1 MDPKHREFLEQV
13 QHKLSESVTDVD
25 RVLELLVRSGSLSPA
40 ERVELDQNCS
50 SSAEKIRLL
59 VRMLME
65 KKDRDHFQE
74 FCWALEKTQPLLLN
88 SVLPVDH
95 EHNTGSTYSVL
106 SAMPSDS
113 ESSSSLSSV
122 ASSPPPAHLDKHV
135 MSEKL
140 ETVMFQLR
148 QVTRE
153 RDDLRKRL
161 ALSSPGTT
169 FDDCR
174 PSVKPA
180 HDYERLKLQ
189 CMKAMSDLQSLQ
201 NQHTKTLQRC
211 EEAVRDA
218 DYYHT
223 LHGRAAVEQTRLQ
236 EDLESVKLDYSQL
249 MQQHSQLQQTCDEL
263 RRIHDDDQREVTDM
277 RVQQQQVMRENG
289 SSDLLNKL
297 YDGALNKLEVMKQ
310 ESDAL
315 RKRYNEKTANHSAD
329 LSRLEQM
336 DEENRRLQKQ
346 LDVLLKQR
354 DSALHFQQQYS
365 SSGRR
370 FESLQQELNNV
381 SAQNDE
387 LQREMERL
395 QMENTRYKTLQ
406 LKAMK
411 DTEKLKDER
420 DSVLNEYRMIMSE
433 RDQVIKEVD
442 KLQSG
447 LEAAEAKLKNTSSER
462 RVASEE
468 MEALRQELNS
478 ALLDRDRAIREKTE
492 LLEKYCHEVQDKA
505 ETQKEL
511 SQACKDIETV
521 REERDVARK
530 ERTEAII
537 QRDQLLREYYQARQ
551 KQDSATVDMER
562 VSKELEVLRKQCEA
576 VSEELQEAV
585 QEAEVAKCRRDWAF
599 QERDKIVAERESIR
613 TLCDKLR
620 RERDRAVSDL
630 ADALRNLD
638 DLRKQ
643 KNDAVRELKE
653 LKECMEEQL
662 EKEARFRQLMAHNS
676 HDSAIDTDSLEW
688 ETETVEFER
697 STDDMDLSA
706 LGFDIAE
713 GVSDPYLP
721 GDYGIFVS
729 KVDKGSIAEGRLR
742 VNDWLLKIN
751 DVDLANKD
759 RKQVI
764 KAVFSRG
771 GVINMV
777 VRRRRSLGGRM
788 VASVHLSLA
797 GHKDCGIGLESAV
810 FVSSV
815 SPGSPAARDGSVCP
829 GDRLLNINGISL
841 DNKSVSEC
849 ENLLHSCRDSVS
861 LTILKVFPQSLSG
874 LSISDRDCERNAN
887 EKAADHLRPCRKQP
901 ISSHSTH
908 KDMYSPTRDVE
919 SDRNQHGPPYRSD
932 PYHEICCP
940 HPNPKR
946 PLTLHPIS
954 PGDCINIE
962 MGQDR
967 KKQSGGTWPKMMAVA
982 MTTAD
987 PPLSIFRT
995 QKRKSIFDTD
1005 VFKRPETPS
1014 KLDYLSVS
1022 QMPKHS
1028 PQSSWSEGPAQVPP
1042 DPPKRSDSFKFKH
1055 KPQGSS
1061 ASDSTITTGSPP
1073 ATPIQATPSLG
1084 DKAGPDVEGRD
1095 RNGNVLPG
1103 SGTGGSFT
1111 EEVSELEVRR
1121 VRPNSAPAQR
1131 RTLTPLKMPFP
1142 QSFSNDD
1149 HSPEPVDLVRFSPF
1163 RSNRHSTG
1171 FSPVQP
1177 HSAPR
1182 TLSPYPAVTAVMR
1195 NPVYTAWSH
1204 CVKTTNAPSVPAHA
1218 HTQVSPQHQGCWS
1231 VDLNHK
1237 RSAELF
1243 DSPHG
1248 AIKHNTN
1255 SLPSSA
1261 RQGLSHVQRIKI
1273 PSTPRYTRSQGS
1285 DRGSLSHSDCSSPG
1299 LVTPP
1304 LSPVDAT
1311 SFSSG
1316 QSQGSISNQSKPLL
1330 YSPVQ
1335 TGDRRRDRGVLRN
1348 RCYLK
1353 LSRAQRLRFASLRT
1367 LRPYT
1372 EEPRCVTIPKGA
1384 EPLGI
1389 SIVGGENGGIFVS
1402 KVTGGSIAQQYNL
1415 EFGDQLLEFNGINLR
1430 NATEQQARLIIGQ
1443 QCDTIT
1449 ILAQY
1454 NPHMYQLGNHSRSG
1468 SRMESSISS
1477 HSTPGTPDTHSN
1489 KESFSEHDEET
1500 MTPPSKQTTPLSSPR
1515 RVIRDRSEGRKQAE
1529 LRKVAVRKTR
1539 VDLGLKICGGNLS
1552 GVFVES
1558 LEEDSPARG
1567 ANGLQPGDLLLECNS
1582 VSLKN
1587 KTAEEVYLEIVKP
1600 AESVTLTVQSRP
1612 EQFRKIKDTPGDGFY
1627 IRALFDHVGGSDQ
1640 ELSFKKDD
1648 ILYVDDTLPR
1658 GNFGYWLA
1666 WQLDE
1671 NAQKL
1676 VHGHVPSKC
1685 MIDQDC
1691 QRRFSDSKD
1700 ESSSGKTLSAAA
1712 RRSFF
1717 RRKLK
1722 HKRSGSKDGRDAPAA
1737 DAISTDSVSCMEDCV
1752 SLAYQRVQ
1760 KVESTNRRPVLILG
1774 PLVEPIKEM
1783 LLRDA
1788 PGKYCR
1794 CLSEVMKAT
1803 QQAIE
1808 RGVKDCLFIDY
1819 KRRSG
1824 HFDVTTVASIKEITE
1839 KDCHCLLDI
1848 GPHAIERLHIVNI
1861 YPIVIFIR
1869 YKNAKQIKEQKDPV
1883 YLKEKVSQKHSRE
1896 QFESAQRIEQDYSK
1910 YFTGVVQ
1917 AGSLSSV
1924 CAHIRTVVDQE
1935 QNKVLWVPDGST

>member
-1 MDPKHREFLEQV
+1 MDPKHKELLEQC
-13 QHKLSESVTDVD
+13 QQKLSESVTDVD
-25 RVLELLVRSGSLSPA
+25 VVVELLAQSGSLSPA
-40 ERVELDQNCS
+40 ERAELDADCS
-50 SSAEKIRLL
+50 GGAAKLRLL
-59 VRMLME
+59 LRTLLE

-74 FCWALEKTQPLLLN
+74 FCWALEKTQPLLLGAL
-88 SVLPVDH
+88 LPVENH
-95 EHNTGSTYSVL
+95 HNT
-106 SAMPSDS
+106 
-113 ESSSSLSSV
+113 

-140 ETVMFQLR
+140 ETVNLQLR

-174 PSVKPA
+174 PSVKPG

-201 NQHTKTLQRC
+201 NQHTKTLKRC

-223 LHGRAAVEQTRLQ
+223 LHGRAVGEQTQLRDEIEAMKQ
-236 EDLESVKLDYSQL
+236 NYSQL
-249 MQQHSQLQQTCDEL
+249 LQQHSQLQQTCDEL
-263 RRIHDDDQREVTDM
+263 RRVHDNDLREVADM
-277 RVQQQQVMRENG
+277 RLQQQQVMRENG
-289 SSDLLNKL
+289 SSELLNKL
-297 YDGALNKLEVMKQ
+297 YDTALNKLEGMKK
-310 ESDAL
+310 EYDAL
-315 RKRYNEKTANHSAD
+315 RKRYNEKTASHNAD

-336 DEENRRLQKQ
+336 EEENRRLQKQ
-346 LDVLLKQR
+346 QDVLLKQR

-365 SSGRR
+365 GSVRR
-370 FESLQQELNNV
+370 FESLQQELNKA
-381 SAQNDE
+381 SAQNEE
-387 LQREMERL
+387 LQRETDRL

-411 DTEKLKDER
+411 DAEKLKEER
-420 DSVLNEYRMIMSE
+420 DSVFNEYRLIMSE

-442 KLQSG
+442 KLQTG
-447 LEAAEAKLKNTSSER
+447 LDAAEARLKNTSSER
-462 RVASEE
+462 RVAGEE
-468 MEALRQELNS
+468 IEALRQELNS

-511 SQACKDIETV
+511 SQACKDIEMV

-551 KQDSATVDMER
+551 KQDSATLDMER

-613 TLCDKLR
+613 TLCDNLR

-630 ADALRNLD
+630 ADALRNMD

-729 KVDKGSIAEGRLR
+729 KVDKGSVAEGRLR

-759 RKQVI
+759 RMQVI
-764 KAVFSRG
+764 KAVFSGG

-777 VRRRRSLGGRM
+777 VRRRKSLGGRM
-788 VASVHLSLA
+788 VTSVHLTLT
-797 GHKDCGIGLESAV
+797 GHKDCGVGLESGV

-849 ENLLHSCRDSVS
+849 ENLLRSCRDSVS
-861 LTILKVFPQSLSG
+861 LSLLKFFPQSLSG
-874 LSISDRDCERNAN
+874 QSIAESQRDCERSSNG
-887 EKAADHLRPCRKQP
+887 KSADQLRPCRKQP
-901 ISSHSTH
+901 TH

-919 SDRNQHGPPYRSD
+919 SERGQRGTLYRSE

-940 HPNPKR
+940 HPTSKR
-946 PLTLHPIS
+946 PLTFHPVS
-954 PGDCINIE
+954 PGDCITVE
-962 MGQDR
+962 MSQER
-967 KKQSGGTWPKMMAVA
+967 RCVPQKQSGGTWPKMVAVA
-982 MTTAD
+982 MTPAD
-987 PPLSIFRT
+987 SIPPLSIFKT
-995 QKRKSIFDTD
+995 PKKRKSIFDTD
-1005 VFKRPETPS
+1005 MFKRPETPS
-1014 KLDYLSVS
+1014 KLDYLSLS

-1028 PQSSWSEGPAQVPP
+1028 PQSSWTEAAPQIPP

-1073 ATPIQATPSLG
+1073 ATPIQTTPT
-1084 DKAGPDVEGRD
+1084 DKPSPDFESRD
-1095 RNGNVLPG
+1095 RNGNVLQRQG
-1103 SGTGGSFT
+1103 SGGAGGSFA
-1111 EEVSELEVRR
+1111 EEVPGQGSDELE
-1121 VRPNSAPAQR
+1121 
-1131 RTLTPLKMPFP
+1131 
-1142 QSFSNDD
+1142 SFSHDEQ
-1149 HSPEPVDLVRFSPF
+1149 SPEPVDLVRFSPF
-1163 RSNRHSTG
+1163 RSNRHS
-1171 FSPVQP
+1171 FSPVQA
-1177 HSAPR
+1177 HTTPR
-1182 TLSPYPAVTAVMR
+1182 TLSPYSAVTAVMR

-1204 CVKTTNAPSVPAHA
+1204 CVKTTNSASVPAHTY
-1218 HTQVSPQHQGCWS
+1218 TQVSPQHQGRWS

-1237 RSAELF
+1237 RSGELF
-1243 DSPHG
+1243 DGSRG
-1248 AIKHNTN
+1248 SVQHNTN

-1261 RQGLSHVQRIKI
+1261 RQGLSQYREQRIKI
-1273 PSTPRYTRSQGS
+1273 PATPRYARSAHGS
-1285 DRGSLSHSDCSSPG
+1285 DRGSLSHSDCSNPS

-1304 LSPVDAT
+1304 LSPLDAA
-1311 SFSSG
+1311 SFSSS
-1316 QSQGSISNQSKPLL
+1316 QSQGSVSAQTRLSV
-1330 YSPVQ
+1330 SPVPI
-1335 TGDRRRDRGVLRN
+1335 DRRRDR
-1348 RCYLK
+1348 
-1353 LSRAQRLRFASLRT
+1353 
-1367 LRPYT
+1367 PYI

-1402 KVTGGSIAQQYNL
+1402 KVTGGSIAQKHHL

-1454 NPHMYQLGNHSRSG
+1454 NPHMQQLGNHSRSS

-1477 HSTPGTPDTHSN
+1477 HSTADTHSN
-1489 KESFSEHDEET
+1489 IDTLSEQDEGT
-1500 MTPPSKQTTPLSSPR
+1500 MTPPSKQATPTASPL
-1515 RVIRDRSEGRKQAE
+1515 RDRSKGRKQAE
-1529 LRKVAVRKTR
+1529 LRLVVLRKTQ
-1539 VDLGLKICGGNLS
+1539 VDLGLKISGGNLT
-1552 GVFVES
+1552 GVFVEA

-1567 ANGLQPGDLLLECNS
+1567 ADGLQPGDLILECNS

-1587 KTAEEVYLEIVKP
+1587 KTAEEVYLEMLKP
-1600 AESVTLTVQSRP
+1600 VENVTLRVQHRP
-1612 EQFRKIKDTPGDGFY
+1612 EHFRRLKDALGDGFY
-1627 IRALFDHVGGSDQ
+1627 IRALFDHVGDLEQ

-1648 ILYVDDTLPR
+1648 ILYVDDTLPG
-1658 GNFGYWLA
+1658 GNLGYWLA

-1676 VHGHVPSKC
+1676 VRGHVPSKC
-1685 MIDQDC
+1685 MMDQDS
-1691 QRRFSDSKD
+1691 QRRNSVTDGKDDSG
-1700 ESSSGKTLSAAA
+1700 SGKTLSAAA

-1722 HKRSGSKDGRDAPAA
+1722 HKRSSSKDGRDAQAA
-1737 DAISTDSVSCMEDCV
+1737 DAVSTDSVPYMDDCL
-1752 SLAYQRVQ
+1752 SPAYQRVL

-1774 PLVEPIKEM
+1774 PLIEPIKDM
-1783 LLRDA
+1783 LLREA

-1794 CLSEVMKAT
+1794 CLPEGMKAT

-1848 GPHAIERLHIVNI
+1848 APYAIERLHVVNI

-1869 YKNAKQIKEQKDPV
+1869 YRNAKQIKEQKDPV
-1883 YLKEKVSQKHSRE
+1883 YLRDKVSQKHSKE

-1917 AGSLSSV
+1917 AGSLSNICTQIMS
-1924 CAHIRTVVDQE
+1924 IVDQE
-1935 QNKVLWVPDGST
+1935 QNKVLWIPDGSM

>member
-1 MDPKHREFLEQV
+1 MDPKHKELLEQC
-13 QHKLSESVTDVD
+13 QQKLSESVTDVD
-25 RVLELLVRSGSLSPA
+25 VVVELLAQSGSLSPA
-40 ERVELDQNCS
+40 ERAELDADCS
-50 SSAEKIRLL
+50 GGAAKLRLL
-59 VRMLME
+59 LRTLLE

-74 FCWALEKTQPLLLN
+74 FCWALEKTQPLLLGAL
-88 SVLPVDH
+88 LP
-95 EHNTGSTYSVL
+95 TSLY
-106 SAMPSDS
+106 S
-113 ESSSSLSSV
+113 ESSSSLGSV

-140 ETVMFQLR
+140 ETVNLQLR

-174 PSVKPA
+174 PSVKPG

-201 NQHTKTLQRC
+201 NQHTKTLKRC

-223 LHGRAAVEQTRLQ
+223 LHGRAVGEQTQLRDEIEAMKQ
-236 EDLESVKLDYSQL
+236 NYSQL
-249 MQQHSQLQQTCDEL
+249 LQQHSQLQQTCDEL
-263 RRIHDDDQREVTDM
+263 RRVHDNDLREVADM
-277 RVQQQQVMRENG
+277 RLQQQQVMRENG
-289 SSDLLNKL
+289 SSELLNKL
-297 YDGALNKLEVMKQ
+297 YDTALNKLEGMKK
-310 ESDAL
+310 EYDAL
-315 RKRYNEKTANHSAD
+315 RKRYNEKTASHNAD

-336 DEENRRLQKQ
+336 EEENRRLQKQ
-346 LDVLLKQR
+346 QDVLLKQR

-365 SSGRR
+365 GSVRR
-370 FESLQQELNNV
+370 FESLQQELNKA
-381 SAQNDE
+381 SAQNEE
-387 LQREMERL
+387 LQRETDRL

-411 DTEKLKDER
+411 DAEKLKEER
-420 DSVLNEYRMIMSE
+420 DSVFNEYRLIMSE

-442 KLQSG
+442 KLQTG
-447 LEAAEAKLKNTSSER
+447 LDAAEARLKNTSSER
-462 RVASEE
+462 RVAGEE
-468 MEALRQELNS
+468 IEALRQELNS

-511 SQACKDIETV
+511 SQACKDIEMV

-551 KQDSATVDMER
+551 KQDSATLDMER

-613 TLCDKLR
+613 TLCDNLR

-630 ADALRNLD
+630 ADALRNMD

-729 KVDKGSIAEGRLR
+729 KVDKGSVAEGRLR

-759 RKQVI
+759 RMQVI
-764 KAVFSRG
+764 KAVFSGG

-777 VRRRRSLGGRM
+777 VRRRKSLGGRM
-788 VASVHLSLA
+788 VTSVHLTLT
-797 GHKDCGIGLESAV
+797 GHKDCGVGLESGV

-849 ENLLHSCRDSVS
+849 ENLLRSCRDSVS
-861 LTILKVFPQSLSG
+861 LSLLKFFPQSLSG
-874 LSISDRDCERNAN
+874 QSIAESQRDCERSSNG
-887 EKAADHLRPCRKQP
+887 KSADQLRPCRKQP
-901 ISSHSTH
+901 TH

-919 SDRNQHGPPYRSD
+919 SERGQRGTLYRSE

-940 HPNPKR
+940 HPTSKR
-946 PLTLHPIS
+946 PLTFHPVS
-954 PGDCINIE
+954 PGDCITVE
-962 MGQDR
+962 MSQER
-967 KKQSGGTWPKMMAVA
+967 RCVPQKQSGGTWPKMVAVA
-982 MTTAD
+982 MTPAD
-987 PPLSIFRT
+987 SIPPLSIFKT
-995 QKRKSIFDTD
+995 PKKRKSIFDTD
-1005 VFKRPETPS
+1005 MFKRPETPS
-1014 KLDYLSVS
+1014 KLDYLSLS

-1028 PQSSWSEGPAQVPP
+1028 PQSSWTEAAPQIPP

-1061 ASDSTITTGSPP
+1061 ASDSTITTGS
-1073 ATPIQATPSLG
+1073 Q
-1084 DKAGPDVEGRD
+1084 
-1095 RNGNVLPG
+1095 G
-1103 SGTGGSFT
+1103 SGGAGGSFA
-1111 EEVSELEVRR
+1111 EEVPGQGSDELEVRR
-1121 VRPNSAPAQR
+1121 GRPNSAPAQR
-1131 RTLTPLKMPFP
+1131 RNLTPLKMPFP
-1142 QSFSNDD
+1142 QSFSHDEQ
-1149 HSPEPVDLVRFSPF
+1149 SPEPVDLVRFSPF
-1163 RSNRHSTG
+1163 RSNRHS
-1171 FSPVQP
+1171 FSPVQA
-1177 HSAPR
+1177 HTTPR
-1182 TLSPYPAVTAVMR
+1182 TLSPYSAVTAVMR

-1204 CVKTTNAPSVPAHA
+1204 CVKTTNSASVPAHTY
-1218 HTQVSPQHQGCWS
+1218 TQVSPQHQGRWS

-1237 RSAELF
+1237 RSGELF
-1243 DSPHG
+1243 DGSRG
-1248 AIKHNTN
+1248 SVQHNTN

-1261 RQGLSHVQRIKI
+1261 RQGLSQYREQRIKI
-1273 PSTPRYTRSQGS
+1273 PATPRYARSAHGS
-1285 DRGSLSHSDCSSPG
+1285 DRGSLSHSDCSNPS

-1304 LSPVDAT
+1304 LSPLDAA
-1311 SFSSG
+1311 SFSSS
-1316 QSQGSISNQSKPLL
+1316 QSQGSVSAQTRLSV
-1330 YSPVQ
+1330 SPVPI
-1335 TGDRRRDRGVLRN
+1335 DRRRDR
-1348 RCYLK
+1348 
-1353 LSRAQRLRFASLRT
+1353 
-1367 LRPYT
+1367 PYI

-1402 KVTGGSIAQQYNL
+1402 KVTGGSIAQKHHL

-1454 NPHMYQLGNHSRSG
+1454 NPHMQQLGNHSRSRY
-1468 SRMESSISS
+1468 SAQYTS
-1477 HSTPGTPDTHSN
+1477 HSTADTHSN
-1489 KESFSEHDEET
+1489 IDTLSEQDEGT
-1500 MTPPSKQTTPLSSPR
+1500 MTPPSKQATPTASPL
-1515 RVIRDRSEGRKQAE
+1515 RDRSKGRKQAE
-1529 LRKVAVRKTR
+1529 LRLVVLRKTQ
-1539 VDLGLKICGGNLS
+1539 VDLGLKISGGNLT
-1552 GVFVES
+1552 GVFVEA

-1567 ANGLQPGDLLLECNS
+1567 ADGLQPGDLILECNS

-1587 KTAEEVYLEIVKP
+1587 KTAEEVYLEMLKP
-1600 AESVTLTVQSRP
+1600 VENVTLRVQHRP
-1612 EQFRKIKDTPGDGFY
+1612 EHFRRLKDALGDGFY
-1627 IRALFDHVGGSDQ
+1627 IRALFDHVGDLEQ

-1648 ILYVDDTLPR
+1648 ILYVDDTLPG
-1658 GNFGYWLA
+1658 GNLGYWLA

-1676 VHGHVPSKC
+1676 VRGHVPSKC
-1685 MIDQDC
+1685 MMDQDS
-1691 QRRFSDSKD
+1691 QRRNSVTDGKDDSG
-1700 ESSSGKTLSAAA
+1700 SGKTLSAAA

-1722 HKRSGSKDGRDAPAA
+1722 HKRSSSKDGRDAQAA
-1737 DAISTDSVSCMEDCV
+1737 DAVSTDSVPYMDDCL
-1752 SLAYQRVQ
+1752 SPAYQRVL

-1774 PLVEPIKEM
+1774 PLIEPIKDM
-1783 LLRDA
+1783 LLREA

-1794 CLSEVMKAT
+1794 CLPEGMKAT

-1848 GPHAIERLHIVNI
+1848 APYAIERLHVVNI

-1869 YKNAKQIKEQKDPV
+1869 YRNAKQIKEQKDPV
-1883 YLKEKVSQKHSRE
+1883 YLRDKVSQKHSKE

-1917 AGSLSSV
+1917 AGSLSNICTQIMS
-1924 CAHIRTVVDQE
+1924 IVDQE
-1935 QNKVLWVPDGST
+1935 QNKVLWIPDGSM

>member
-1 MDPKHREFLEQV
+1 MDPKHKELLEQC
-13 QHKLSESVTDVD
+13 QQKLSESVTDVD
-25 RVLELLVRSGSLSPA
+25 RVLELLAQSGSLSPA
-40 ERVELDQNCS
+40 ERAELDTSCS
-50 SSAEKIRLL
+50 GSAEKVLL
-59 VRMLME
+59 LLKTLLE

-74 FCWALEKTQPLLLN
+74 FCWALEKTQP
-88 SVLPVDH
+88 VLFHALSEAGGNVDVCLFVS
-95 EHNTGSTYSVL
+95 GSTCSVL

-122 ASSPPPAHLDKHV
+122 ASSPPPAHLDKHL

-140 ETVMFQLR
+140 ETVIFQLR

-174 PSVKPA
+174 PSVKPG

-201 NQHTKTLQRC
+201 NQHTKTLKRC

-223 LHGRAAVEQTRLQ
+223 LHGRAVGEQTQLRDEMEAMTQ
-236 EDLESVKLDYSQL
+236 NYSQL
-249 MQQHSQLQQTCDEL
+249 LQQHSQLQQTCDEL
-263 RRIHDDDQREVTDM
+263 RFVHDSDQREVADM
-277 RVQQQQVMRENG
+277 RLQQQQVMRENG

-297 YDGALNKLEVMKQ
+297 YDTALNKLEGMKK
-310 ESDAL
+310 EYDAL
-315 RKRYNEKTANHSAD
+315 RIRYNEKTASHNAD

-336 DEENRRLQKQ
+336 EEENRRLQKQ

-365 SSGRR
+365 GSVRR
-370 FESLQQELNNV
+370 FEGLQQELNKA
-381 SAQNDE
+381 SARNEE
-387 LQREMERL
+387 LQRETDRL

-406 LKAMK
+406 LKAVK
-411 DTEKLKDER
+411 DGEKLKEER
-420 DSVLNEYRMIMSE
+420 DSVLNEYRLIMSE

-442 KLQSG
+442 KLQTG
-447 LEAAEAKLKNTSSER
+447 LEVAEAKLKNTSSER
-462 RVASEE
+462 RVAGEE

-478 ALLDRDRAIREKTE
+478 ALLDRDRAIREKNE

-511 SQACKDIETV
+511 SQACKDIEMV

-551 KQDSATVDMER
+551 KQDSATLDMER

-576 VSEELQEAV
+576 VSEELQESV

-662 EKEARFRQLMAHNS
+662 EKEARFRHLMAHNS

-697 STDDMDLSA
+697 STDHVDLSA

-729 KVDKGSIAEGRLR
+729 KVDKGSVAEGRLR

-764 KAVFSRG
+764 KAVFSGG

-777 VRRRRSLGGRM
+777 VRRRKSLGGRM
-788 VASVHLSLA
+788 VTSVHLTLA
-797 GHKDCGIGLESAV
+797 GHKDCGVGLESGV

-815 SPGSPAARDGSVCP
+815 SPGCPAARDGSVCP

-849 ENLLHSCRDSVS
+849 ENLLRSCRDSVS
-861 LTILKVFPQSLSG
+861 LSLLKFFPQSLSG
-874 LSISDRDCERNAN
+874 QSIAESQRDCERNSS
-887 EKAADHLRPCRKQP
+887 ADHLRPCRKQP
-901 ISSHSTH
+901 SH
-908 KDMYSPTRDVE
+908 KDMYSPTHDVE
-919 SDRNQHGPPYRSD
+919 SERGQRGTLYRSEN
-932 PYHEICCP
+932 YCP
-940 HPNPKR
+940 HPASKR
-946 PLTLHPIS
+946 ALTFHPVS
-954 PGDCINIE
+954 PGDCMTVE
-962 MGQDR
+962 MSQER
-967 KKQSGGTWPKMMAVA
+967 RCIPQKQSSGTWPKMVAVA
-982 MTTAD
+982 MTTAESI
-987 PPLSIFRT
+987 PPLSIFKT
-995 QKRKSIFDTD
+995 PKKRKSIFDAD

-1014 KLDYLSVS
+1014 KLDYLSLS

-1028 PQSSWSEGPAQVPP
+1028 PQNPP
-1042 DPPKRSDSFKFKH
+1042 EPPKRSDSFKFKH
-1055 KPQGSS
+1055 RAQGSS

-1073 ATPIQATPSLG
+1073 ATQ
-1084 DKAGPDVEGRD
+1084 
-1095 RNGNVLPG
+1095 G
-1103 SGTGGSFT
+1103 SGGGGGGTFA
-1111 EEVSELEVRR
+1111 EEVPGQGADDLEMRR
-1121 VRPNSAPAQR
+1121 GRPKSAPAQR
-1131 RTLTPLKMPFP
+1131 RSLTPLKMPFS
-1142 QSFSNDD
+1142 QSFSHDE

-1163 RSNRHSTG
+1163 RLNRHS
-1171 FSPVQP
+1171 FSPVQA
-1177 HSAPR
+1177 HTAPR
-1182 TLSPYPAVTAVMR
+1182 TLSSYPAVTAVMR

-1204 CVKTTNAPSVPAHA
+1204 CVKTTSSASVPH
-1218 HTQVSPQHQGCWS
+1218 SPQHQGRWS

-1243 DSPHG
+1243 DGSRG
-1248 AIKHNTN
+1248 SVQHNTN

-1261 RQGLSHVQRIKI
+1261 RQGLSQYREQRIKI
-1273 PSTPRYTRSQGS
+1273 PSTPRYARSAHGS
-1285 DRGSLSHSDCSSPG
+1285 DRGSLSHSDCSSPS
-1299 LVTPP
+1299 LITPP
-1304 LSPVDAT
+1304 LSPLDAASFT
-1311 SFSSG
+1311 SS
-1316 QSQGSISNQSKPLL
+1316 QSQGSISAQTRLSV
-1330 YSPVQ
+1330 SPVPI
-1335 TGDRRRDRGVLRN
+1335 DRRRDR
-1348 RCYLK
+1348 
-1353 LSRAQRLRFASLRT
+1353 
-1367 LRPYT
+1367 PYI

-1402 KVTGGSIAQQYNL
+1402 KVTGGSIAQQHHL

-1454 NPHMYQLGNHSRSG
+1454 NPHMHQLGNHSRSS
-1468 SRMESSISS
+1468 SRMESSVSS
-1477 HSTPGTPDTHSN
+1477 HSTPDTHSN
-1489 KESFSEHDEET
+1489 IDTLSEQDEGT
-1500 MTPPSKQTTPLSSPR
+1500 MTPPSKQATPTASPL
-1515 RVIRDRSEGRKQAE
+1515 RDRSEGRKQAE
-1529 LRKVAVRKTR
+1529 PRLVVLRKTP
-1539 VDLGLKICGGNLS
+1539 VDLGLKICGGNLT
-1552 GVFVES
+1552 GVFVEA

-1567 ANGLQPGDLLLECNS
+1567 ADGLQPGDLILECNS
-1582 VSLKN
+1582 VSLKK
-1587 KTAEEVYLEIVKP
+1587 KTAEEVYLEMLKP
-1600 AESVTLTVQSRP
+1600 SENVTLRVQYRP
-1612 EQFRKIKDTPGDGFY
+1612 EHFKRVKDALGDGFY
-1627 IRALFDHVGGSDQ
+1627 IRALFDHVGDLEQ

-1648 ILYVDDTLPR
+1648 ILYVDDTVPGGSL
-1658 GNFGYWLA
+1658 GYWLA

-1676 VHGHVPSKC
+1676 VRGHVPSKC
-1685 MIDQDC
+1685 MMDQDS
-1691 QRRFSDSKD
+1691 QRRYSVTDGKDDSG
-1700 ESSSGKTLSAAA
+1700 SGKTLSAAA

-1722 HKRSGSKDGRDAPAA
+1722 HKRSSSKDGRDAPAA
-1737 DAISTDSVSCMEDCV
+1737 DALSTDSMPFMDDCL
-1752 SLAYQRVQ
+1752 SPAYQRVL

-1774 PLVEPIKEM
+1774 PLVEPIKDM
-1783 LLRDA
+1783 LLREA

-1794 CLSEVMKAT
+1794 CLPEGMKAT

-1824 HFDVTTVASIKEITE
+1824 HFDVMTVASIKEITE
-1839 KDCHCLLDI
+1839 KVR
-1848 GPHAIERLHIVNI
+1848 RLHIVNI

-1869 YKNAKQIKEQKDPV
+1869 YRNAKQIKEQKDPV
-1883 YLKEKVSQKHSRE
+1883 YLRDKVSQKHSKE

-1910 YFTGVVQ
+1910 YFTGVVP
-1917 AGSLSSV
+1917 AGSLSNICSQIM
-1924 CAHIRTVVDQE
+1924 AIVDQE
-1935 QNKVLWVPDGST
+1935 QNKVLWIPDGSM

>member
-1 MDPKHREFLEQV
+1 MDPKHKELLEQC
-13 QHKLSESVTDVD
+13 QQKLSESVTDVD
-25 RVLELLVRSGSLSPA
+25 RVLELLAQSGCLSPA
-40 ERVELDQNCS
+40 ERAELDANCS
-50 SSAEKIRLL
+50 GSAEKVLL
-59 VRMLME
+59 LLKTLLE

-74 FCWALEKTQPLLLN
+74 FCWALEKTQPVLLGAL
-88 SVLPVDH
+88 LPVKNH
-95 EHNTGSTYSVL
+95 HSSGSTCSVL

-140 ETVMFQLR
+140 ETVIFQLR

-174 PSVKPA
+174 PSVKPG

-201 NQHTKTLQRC
+201 NQHTKTLKRC
-211 EEAVRDA
+211 EEAARDA

-223 LHGRAAVEQTRLQ
+223 LHGRVFGEQTQLRDEMEAMKQ
-236 EDLESVKLDYSQL
+236 NYSQL
-249 MQQHSQLQQTCDEL
+249 LQQHSQLQQTCDEL
-263 RRIHDDDQREVTDM
+263 RRIHDSDQREVADM
-277 RVQQQQVMRENG
+277 RLQQQQVMRENG

-297 YDGALNKLEVMKQ
+297 YDMALNKLEGMKK
-310 ESDAL
+310 EYDAL
-315 RKRYNEKTANHSAD
+315 RKRYNEKASSHNAD

-336 DEENRRLQKQ
+336 EEENRRLQKQ
-346 LDVLLKQR
+346 QR
-354 DSALHFQQQYS
+354 DSVMHFQQQYS
-365 SSGRR
+365 GSVRR
-370 FESLQQELNNV
+370 FESLQQELNKA
-381 SAQNDE
+381 SAQNEE
-387 LQREMERL
+387 LQRETDRL

-406 LKAMK
+406 LKAVK
-411 DTEKLKDER
+411 DGEKLKEER
-420 DSVLNEYRMIMSE
+420 DSVLNEYRLIMSE

-442 KLQSG
+442 KLHTG

-462 RVASEE
+462 RVTSEE
-468 MEALRQELNS
+468 IEALRQELNS

-511 SQACKDIETV
+511 SQACKDIEMV

-551 KQDSATVDMER
+551 KQDSATLDMER

-576 VSEELQEAV
+576 VSEELQESV

-613 TLCDKLR
+613 TLCDNLR

-662 EKEARFRQLMAHNS
+662 EKEACFRQLMAHNS

-688 ETETVEFER
+688 ETEMVEFER

-764 KAVFSRG
+764 KAVFSGG

-777 VRRRRSLGGRM
+777 VRRRKSLGGRM
-788 VASVHLSLA
+788 VTSVHLTLA
-797 GHKDCGIGLESAV
+797 GHKDCGVGLESGV

-829 GDRLLNINGISL
+829 GDRVLNINGISL

-849 ENLLHSCRDSVS
+849 ESLLRSCRDSVS
-861 LTILKVFPQSLSG
+861 LSLLKFFPQSLSG
-874 LSISDRDCERNAN
+874 QSIAESQRDCERNSS
-887 EKAADHLRPCRKQP
+887 ADHLRPCRKQP
-901 ISSHSTH
+901 TH

-919 SDRNQHGPPYRSD
+919 SERGQRGTLYRSE

-940 HPNPKR
+940 HPTSKR
-946 PLTLHPIS
+946 ALTFHPVS
-954 PGDCINIE
+954 PGDCITME
-962 MGQDR
+962 MSQER
-967 KKQSGGTWPKMMAVA
+967 RCIPQKQSGGTWPKMVAVA
-982 MTTAD
+982 MTTAESI
-987 PPLSIFRT
+987 PPLSIFKT
-995 QKRKSIFDTD
+995 PKKRKSIFDAD
-1005 VFKRPETPS
+1005 MFKRPETPS
-1014 KLDYLSVS
+1014 KLDYLSLS

-1028 PQSSWSEGPAQVPP
+1028 LQSSWIEAAPQIPP
-1042 DPPKRSDSFKFKH
+1042 DPPKRNK
-1055 KPQGSS
+1055 
-1061 ASDSTITTGSPP
+1061 TSP
-1073 ATPIQATPSLG
+1073 
-1084 DKAGPDVEGRD
+1084 DFENRD
-1095 RNGNVLPG
+1095 RNGNVLQRQG
-1103 SGTGGSFT
+1103 SGGGGGSFE
-1111 EEVSELEVRR
+1111 EEVPGKGGDELEMRR
-1121 VRPNSAPAQR
+1121 GRPNSAPAQR
-1131 RTLTPLKMPFP
+1131 RSLTPLKMPFS
-1142 QSFSNDD
+1142 QLKQYIYKCNDVKNMCLD
-1149 HSPEPVDLVRFSPF
+1149 
-1163 RSNRHSTG
+1163 T
-1171 FSPVQP
+1171 
-1177 HSAPR
+1177 APR

-1204 CVKTTNAPSVPAHA
+1204 CIKTTNSPSVPAHTY
-1218 HTQVSPQHQGCWS
+1218 TQLML
-1231 VDLNHK
+1231 LN
-1237 RSAELF
+1237 
-1243 DSPHG
+1243 
-1248 AIKHNTN
+1248 HNTN

-1261 RQGLSHVQRIKI
+1261 RQGLSQYREQRIKI
-1273 PSTPRYTRSQGS
+1273 PSTPRYARSAHGS
-1285 DRGSLSHSDCSSPG
+1285 DRGSLSHSDCSSPS

-1304 LSPVDAT
+1304 LSPLDSASFT
-1311 SFSSG
+1311 SS
-1316 QSQGSISNQSKPLL
+1316 QSQGSISAQTRLSV
-1330 YSPVQ
+1330 SPVPI
-1335 TGDRRRDRGVLRN
+1335 DRRRDR
-1348 RCYLK
+1348 
-1353 LSRAQRLRFASLRT
+1353 
-1367 LRPYT
+1367 PYI

-1402 KVTGGSIAQQYNL
+1402 KVTGGSIAQQHRL
-1415 EFGDQLLEFNGINLR
+1415 EFGDQLLEVRQKTQR
-1430 NATEQQARLIIGQ
+1430 NTDSVTPSPY
-1443 QCDTIT
+1443 C
-1449 ILAQY
+1449 
-1454 NPHMYQLGNHSRSG
+1454 
-1468 SRMESSISS
+1468 SRMESSLSS
-1477 HSTPGTPDTHSN
+1477 HSTPDTHSN
-1489 KESFSEHDEET
+1489 IDTLSEQDEGT
-1500 MTPPSKQTTPLSSPR
+1500 MTPASKQATPTASPH
-1515 RVIRDRSEGRKQAE
+1515 RDRSEGRKQAE
-1529 LRKVAVRKTR
+1529 PRLVVLRKTQ
-1539 VDLGLKICGGNLS
+1539 VDLGLKICGGNLT
-1552 GVFVES
+1552 GVFVEA

-1567 ANGLQPGDLLLECNS
+1567 AEGLQPGDLILECNS
-1582 VSLKN
+1582 VSLKK
-1587 KTAEEVYLEIVKP
+1587 KTAEEVYLEMLKP
-1600 AESVTLTVQSRP
+1600 SENVTLRVQHRP
-1612 EQFRKIKDTPGDGFY
+1612 EHFRRVKEAPADGFY
-1627 IRALFDHVGGSDQ
+1627 IRALFDHVGDLEQ

-1648 ILYVDDTLPR
+1648 ILYVDDTMPG
-1658 GNFGYWLA
+1658 GNLGYWLA

-1676 VHGHVPSKC
+1676 VRGHVPSKC
-1685 MIDQDC
+1685 MIDQDS
-1691 QRRFSDSKD
+1691 QRQYSVTDGKD
-1700 ESSSGKTLSAAA
+1700 DSSSGKTLSAAA

-1722 HKRSGSKDGRDAPAA
+1722 HKRSSSKEGRDAPAA
-1737 DAISTDSVSCMEDCV
+1737 DAVSTDSMPFMDDCL
-1752 SLAYQRVQ
+1752 SPAYQRVQ

-1774 PLVEPIKEM
+1774 PLVEPIKDM
-1783 LLRDA
+1783 LLREA

-1794 CLSEVMKAT
+1794 CLPEGMKAT

-1848 GPHAIERLHIVNI
+1848 APHAIERLHVINI

-1869 YKNAKQIKEQKDPV
+1869 YRNAKQIKEQKDPV
-1883 YLKEKVSQKHSRE
+1883 YLRDKVSQKHSKE

-1910 YFTGVVQ
+1910 YLTGVVQ
-1917 AGSLSSV
+1917 AGSLSNI
-1924 CAHIRTVVDQE
+1924 CTQIMAIVDQE
-1935 QNKVLWVPDGST
+1935 QNKVLWIPDGSM

>member
-1 MDPKHREFLEQV
+1 MDPKHKELLEQC
-13 QHKLSESVTDVD
+13 QRKLSESVTDVD
-25 RVLELLVRSGSLSPA
+25 RVLELLAQSGCLSPA
-40 ERVELDQNCS
+40 ERAELDANS
-50 SSAEKIRLL
+50 SGGAEKVLL
-59 VRMLME
+59 LLRTLLE

-74 FCWALEKTQPLLLN
+74 FCWALEKTQPLLLGAL
-88 SVLPVDH
+88 LPVENH
-95 EHNTGSTYSVL
+95 H
-106 SAMPSDS
+106 
-113 ESSSSLSSV
+113 SS

-140 ETVMFQLR
+140 ETVIFQLR

-174 PSVKPA
+174 PSVKPG

-201 NQHTKTLQRC
+201 NQHTKTLKRC
-211 EEAVRDA
+211 EEAARDA

-223 LHGRAAVEQTRLQ
+223 LHGRVFGEQTQLRDEMEAMKQ
-236 EDLESVKLDYSQL
+236 NYSQL
-249 MQQHSQLQQTCDEL
+249 LQQHSQLQQTCDEL
-263 RRIHDDDQREVTDM
+263 RRIHDSDQREVADM
-277 RVQQQQVMRENG
+277 RLQQQQKQALAVA
-289 SSDLLNKL
+289 SSEIVNSFIHTWKSVHGAPQKL
-297 YDGALNKLEVMKQ
+297 YSDNGGEFNNQ
-310 ESDAL
+310 EIRDMA
-315 RKRYNEKTANHSAD
+315 
-329 LSRLEQM
+329 
-336 DEENRRLQKQ
+336 ENFNIETRTTKI
-346 LDVLLKQR
+346 
-354 DSALHFQQQYS
+354 SFS
-365 SSGRR
+365 FR
-370 FESLQQELNNV
+370 FESLQQELNKA
-381 SAQNDE
+381 SAQNEE
-387 LQREMERL
+387 LQRETDRL

-406 LKAMK
+406 LKAVK
-411 DTEKLKDER
+411 DGEKLKEER
-420 DSVLNEYRMIMSE
+420 DSVLNEYRLIMSE

-442 KLQSG
+442 KLQTG

-462 RVASEE
+462 RVTSEE
-468 MEALRQELNS
+468 IEAL
-478 ALLDRDRAIREKTE
+478 
-492 LLEKYCHEVQDKA
+492 
-505 ETQKEL
+505 
-511 SQACKDIETV
+511 
-521 REERDVARK
+521 
-530 ERTEAII
+530 
-537 QRDQLLREYYQARQ
+537 RQ
-551 KQDSATVDMER
+551 KQDSATLDIER
-562 VSKELEVLRKQCEA
+562 VSKELEILRKQCEA
-576 VSEELQEAV
+576 VSEELQESV

-613 TLCDKLR
+613 TLCDNLR

-729 KVDKGSIAEGRLR
+729 KVDKGSVAEGRLR

-764 KAVFSRG
+764 KAVFSGG

-777 VRRRRSLGGRM
+777 VRRRKSLGGRM
-788 VASVHLSLA
+788 VTSVHLTLA
-797 GHKDCGIGLESAV
+797 GHKDCGVGLESGV

-829 GDRLLNINGISL
+829 GDRILNINGISL

-849 ENLLHSCRDSVS
+849 ESLLRSCRDSVS
-861 LTILKVFPQSLSG
+861 LSLLK
-874 LSISDRDCERNAN
+874 SIAESQRDCERNSS
-887 EKAADHLRPCRKQP
+887 ADHLRPCRKQP
-901 ISSHSTH
+901 TH

-919 SDRNQHGPPYRSD
+919 SERGQRGTL
-932 PYHEICCP
+932 YHEICCP
-940 HPNPKR
+940 HPTSKR
-946 PLTLHPIS
+946 ALTFHPVS
-954 PGDCINIE
+954 PGDCITVE
-962 MGQDR
+962 MSQER
-967 KKQSGGTWPKMMAVA
+967 RCIPQKQSGGTWPKMVAVA
-982 MTTAD
+982 MTTAESI
-987 PPLSIFRT
+987 PPLSIFKT
-995 QKRKSIFDTD
+995 PKKRKSIFDAD
-1005 VFKRPETPS
+1005 MFKRPETPS
-1014 KLDYLSVS
+1014 KLDYLSLS

-1028 PQSSWSEGPAQVPP
+1028 PQSSWIQAAPQIPP

-1061 ASDSTITTGSPP
+1061 ASDSTVTTGSPP
-1073 ATPIQATPSLG
+1073 ATPIQTTPA
-1084 DKAGPDVEGRD
+1084 DKTSPDFENRD
-1095 RNGNVLPG
+1095 RNGNVLQRQG
-1103 SGTGGSFT
+1103 SGGGGGSFV
-1111 EEVSELEVRR
+1111 EEVPGKGADELEMRR
-1121 VRPNSAPAQR
+1121 GRPNSAPAQR
-1131 RTLTPLKMPFP
+1131 RSLTPLKMPALGANENHDAPTFKKKIR
-1142 QSFSNDD
+1142 SSL
-1149 HSPEPVDLVRFSPF
+1149 HSK
-1163 RSNRHSTG
+1163 
-1171 FSPVQP
+1171 
-1177 HSAPR
+1177 
-1182 TLSPYPAVTAVMR
+1182 
-1195 NPVYTAWSH
+1195 SH
-1204 CVKTTNAPSVPAHA
+1204 CSAHILWYTYTHTHTHTHSLINPLLAPFKITPLCSHTLTLPLSVLEC
-1218 HTQVSPQHQGCWS
+1218 SPQHQGRWS

-1237 RSAELF
+1237 RSTELF
-1243 DSPHG
+1243 DGSRG
-1248 AIKHNTN
+1248 SVQHNTN

-1261 RQGLSHVQRIKI
+1261 RQGLSQYREQRIKI
-1273 PSTPRYTRSQGS
+1273 PSTPRYARSAHGS
-1285 DRGSLSHSDCSSPG
+1285 DRGSLSHSDCSNPS

-1304 LSPVDAT
+1304 LSPLDSASFT
-1311 SFSSG
+1311 SS
-1316 QSQGSISNQSKPLL
+1316 QSQGSISAQTRLSV
-1330 YSPVQ
+1330 SPVPI
-1335 TGDRRRDRGVLRN
+1335 DRRRDR
-1348 RCYLK
+1348 
-1353 LSRAQRLRFASLRT
+1353 
-1367 LRPYT
+1367 PYI

-1402 KVTGGSIAQQYNL
+1402 KVTGGSIAQQHRL

-1454 NPHMYQLGNHSRSG
+1454 NPHMHQLGNHSRSS

-1477 HSTPGTPDTHSN
+1477 HSTPDTYSN
-1489 KESFSEHDEET
+1489 IDTLSEQDEGT
-1500 MTPPSKQTTPLSSPR
+1500 MTPPSKQATPTASPH
-1515 RVIRDRSEGRKQAE
+1515 RDRKQAE
-1529 LRKVAVRKTR
+1529 PRLVVLRKTQ
-1539 VDLGLKICGGNLS
+1539 VDLGLKICGGNLT
-1552 GVFVES
+1552 GVFVEA

-1567 ANGLQPGDLLLECNS
+1567 AEGLQPGDLILECNS
-1582 VSLKN
+1582 VSLKK
-1587 KTAEEVYLEIVKP
+1587 KTAEEVYLEMLKP
-1600 AESVTLTVQSRP
+1600 SENVTLRVQHRP
-1612 EQFRKIKDTPGDGFY
+1612 EHFRRVKEAPADGFY
-1627 IRALFDHVGGSDQ
+1627 IRALFDHVGDLEQ

-1648 ILYVDDTLPR
+1648 ILYVDDTMPG
-1658 GNFGYWLA
+1658 GNLGYWLA

-1671 NAQKL
+1671 NARKL
-1676 VHGHVPSKC
+1676 VRGHVPSKC
-1685 MIDQDC
+1685 MIDQES
-1691 QRRFSDSKD
+1691 QRRYSVMDDSG
-1700 ESSSGKTLSAAA
+1700 SGKTLSAAA

-1722 HKRSGSKDGRDAPAA
+1722 HKRSSSKDGRDAPAA
-1737 DAISTDSVSCMEDCV
+1737 DAVSTDSMPFMDDCL
-1752 SLAYQRVQ
+1752 SPAYQRVQ

-1774 PLVEPIKEM
+1774 PLIEPIKDM
-1783 LLRDA
+1783 LLREA

-1794 CLSEVMKAT
+1794 CLAEGMKAA

-1848 GPHAIERLHIVNI
+1848 APHAIERLHVVNI
-1861 YPIVIFIR
+1861 YPIIIFIR
-1869 YKNAKQIKEQKDPV
+1869 YRNAKQIKEQKDPV
-1883 YLKEKVSQKHSRE
+1883 YLRDKVSQKHSKE

-1917 AGSLSSV
+1917 AGGLSNI
-1924 CAHIRTVVDQE
+1924 CTQIMAIVDQE
-1935 QNKVLWVPDGST
+1935 QNKVLWIPDGSM

>member
-1 MDPKHREFLEQV
+1 MDPKHKELLEQC
-13 QHKLSESVTDVD
+13 QQKLSESVTDVD
-25 RVLELLVRSGSLSPA
+25 RVLELLAQSGSLSPA
-40 ERVELDQNCS
+40 ERAELDATCS
-50 SSAEKIRLL
+50 GSAEKLRLL
-59 VRMLME
+59 LRTLLE

-74 FCWALEKTQPLLLN
+74 FCWALEKTQPVLLVNADVCLCA
-88 SVLPVDH
+88 S
-95 EHNTGSTYSVL
+95 GSTCSVL

-140 ETVMFQLR
+140 ETVNLQLR

-174 PSVKPA
+174 PSVKPG

-201 NQHTKTLQRC
+201 NQHTKTLKRC

-218 DYYHT
+218 EYYHT
-223 LHGRAAVEQTRLQ
+223 LHGRAVGEQTQLRDEMEAMKQ
-236 EDLESVKLDYSQL
+236 NYSQL
-249 MQQHSQLQQTCDEL
+249 LQQHSQLQQTCDEL
-263 RRIHDDDQREVTDM
+263 RFVHDSDQREVADM
-277 RVQQQQVMRENG
+277 RLQQQQVMRENG
-289 SSDLLNKL
+289 SSELLNKL
-297 YDGALNKLEVMKQ
+297 YDTALNKLEGMKK
-310 ESDAL
+310 EYDAL
-315 RKRYNEKTANHSAD
+315 RMRYNEKSASHNTD

-336 DEENRRLQKQ
+336 EEENRRLQKQ

-354 DSALHFQQQYS
+354 DTALHFQQQYS
-365 SSGRR
+365 GSVRR
-370 FESLQQELNNV
+370 WFEGLQQELNKA
-381 SAQNDE
+381 SARNEE
-387 LQREMERL
+387 LQRETDRL

-406 LKAMK
+406 LKAVK
-411 DTEKLKDER
+411 DAEKLKEER
-420 DSVLNEYRMIMSE
+420 DSVLNEYRLIMSE

-442 KLQSG
+442 KLQTG
-447 LEAAEAKLKNTSSER
+447 LEVAEAKLKNTSSER
-462 RVASEE
+462 RVAGEE
-468 MEALRQELNS
+468 MEALRQ
-478 ALLDRDRAIREKTE
+478 
-492 LLEKYCHEVQDKA
+492 
-505 ETQKEL
+505 
-511 SQACKDIETV
+511 
-521 REERDVARK
+521 
-530 ERTEAII
+530 
-537 QRDQLLREYYQARQ
+537 
-551 KQDSATVDMER
+551 KQDSATLDMER

-576 VSEELQEAV
+576 VSEELQESV

-613 TLCDKLR
+613 TLCDNLR

-697 STDDMDLSA
+697 STDHVDLSA

-729 KVDKGSIAEGRLR
+729 KVDKGSVAEGRLR

-764 KAVFSRG
+764 KAVFSGG

-777 VRRRRSLGGRM
+777 VRRRKSLGGRM
-788 VASVHLSLA
+788 VTSVHLTLA
-797 GHKDCGIGLESAV
+797 GHKDCGVGLESGV

-849 ENLLHSCRDSVS
+849 ENLLRSCRDSVS
-861 LTILKVFPQSLSG
+861 LSLLKVNQ
-874 LSISDRDCERNAN
+874 RDCERSSNG
-887 EKAADHLRPCRKQP
+887 KSADQLRSCRKQP
-901 ISSHSTH
+901 TH

-919 SDRNQHGPPYRSD
+919 GERGQRGTLYRLE
-932 PYHEICCP
+932 PYHEICP
-940 HPNPKR
+940 HPTSKR
-946 PLTLHPIS
+946 PLTFHPVS
-954 PGDCINIE
+954 PGDCITVE
-962 MGQDR
+962 MSQER
-967 KKQSGGTWPKMMAVA
+967 RYIPQKQSGGTWPKMVAVA
-982 MTTAD
+982 MTPTD
-987 PPLSIFRT
+987 SIPPLSIFKT
-995 QKRKSIFDTD
+995 PKKRKSIFDAD
-1005 VFKRPETPS
+1005 MFKRPETPS
-1014 KLDYLSVS
+1014 KLDYLSLS

-1028 PQSSWSEGPAQVPP
+1028 PQSSWTETAPQNPP

-1073 ATPIQATPSLG
+1073 ATPIQTTPT
-1084 DKAGPDVEGRD
+1084 DKHSPEFESRD
-1095 RNGNVLPG
+1095 RNGNVLQRPG
-1103 SGTGGSFT
+1103 SGGAGGSFA
-1111 EEVSELEVRR
+1111 EEVSGQGSDELEVR
-1121 VRPNSAPAQR
+1121 RPNSAPAQR
-1131 RTLTPLKMPFP
+1131 RSLTPLKMPFP
-1142 QSFSNDD
+1142 QVLRFKHTCRLYHCALYQSFSSCCHHIETNTPEAN
-1149 HSPEPVDLVRFSPF
+1149 SPS
-1163 RSNRHSTG
+1163 
-1171 FSPVQP
+1171 
-1177 HSAPR
+1177 
-1182 TLSPYPAVTAVMR
+1182 
-1195 NPVYTAWSH
+1195 
-1204 CVKTTNAPSVPAHA
+1204 
-1218 HTQVSPQHQGCWS
+1218 
-1231 VDLNHK
+1231 
-1237 RSAELF
+1237 
-1243 DSPHG
+1243 
-1248 AIKHNTN
+1248 
-1255 SLPSSA
+1255 
-1261 RQGLSHVQRIKI
+1261 
-1273 PSTPRYTRSQGS
+1273 
-1285 DRGSLSHSDCSSPG
+1285 

-1304 LSPVDAT
+1304 LSPLDAA
-1311 SFSSG
+1311 SFSSS
-1316 QSQGSISNQSKPLL
+1316 QSQGSISAQTRLSV
-1330 YSPVQ
+1330 SPVPI
-1335 TGDRRRDRGVLRN
+1335 DRRRDR
-1348 RCYLK
+1348 
-1353 LSRAQRLRFASLRT
+1353 
-1367 LRPYT
+1367 PYI

-1402 KVTGGSIAQQYNL
+1402 KVTGGSIAQQHHL

-1454 NPHMYQLGNHSRSG
+1454 NPHMHQLGNHSRS
-1468 SRMESSISS
+1468 RYTHTVHVTLS
-1477 HSTPGTPDTHSN
+1477 HSTPDTHSN
-1489 KESFSEHDEET
+1489 IDTLSEQDEGT
-1500 MTPPSKQTTPLSSPR
+1500 MTPPSKQATPTTSPLR
-1515 RVIRDRSEGRKQAE
+1515 FQGFWKQAE
-1529 LRKVAVRKTR
+1529 LRLVVLRKTP
-1539 VDLGLKICGGNLS
+1539 VDLGLKICGGNLT
-1552 GVFVES
+1552 GVFVEA

-1567 ANGLQPGDLLLECNS
+1567 ADGLQYIIMPRSFVCMMLFIFLLLIC
-1582 VSLKN
+1582 LC
-1587 KTAEEVYLEIVKP
+1587 
-1600 AESVTLTVQSRP
+1600 
-1612 EQFRKIKDTPGDGFY
+1612 F
-1627 IRALFDHVGGSDQ
+1627 RALFDHVGDLEQ

-1648 ILYVDDTLPR
+1648 ILYVDDTL
-1658 GNFGYWLA
+1658 
-1666 WQLDE
+1666 
-1671 NAQKL
+1671 
-1676 VHGHVPSKC
+1676 
-1685 MIDQDC
+1685 MDQDS
-1691 QRRFSDSKD
+1691 QRRYSVTDGKDDSG
-1700 ESSSGKTLSAAA
+1700 SGKTLSAAA

-1717 RRKLK
+1717 RRKHK
-1722 HKRSGSKDGRDAPAA
+1722 HKRSSSKDGRDAPAA
-1737 DAISTDSVSCMEDCV
+1737 DALSTDSVPYMDDCL
-1752 SLAYQRVQ
+1752 SPAYQRVL

-1774 PLVEPIKEM
+1774 PLVEPIKDM
-1783 LLRDA
+1783 LLREA

-1794 CLSEVMKAT
+1794 CLPEGMKAT

-1848 GPHAIERLHIVNI
+1848 APHAIERLHVVNI

-1869 YKNAKQIKEQKDPV
+1869 YRNAKQIKEQKDPV
-1883 YLKEKVSQKHSRE
+1883 YLRDKVSQKHSKE

-1910 YFTGVVQ
+1910 YFTGVVP
-1917 AGSLSSV
+1917 AGSLSNICSQIM
-1924 CAHIRTVVDQE
+1924 AIVDQE
-1935 QNKVLWVPDGST
+1935 QNKVLWIPDGSM

>member
-1 MDPKHREFLEQV
+1 MDPKHKELLEQC
-13 QHKLSESVTDVD
+13 QQKLSESVTDVD
-25 RVLELLVRSGSLSPA
+25 RVLELLAQSGSLSPA
-40 ERVELDQNCS
+40 ERAELDTSCS
-50 SSAEKIRLL
+50 GSAEKVLL
-59 VRMLME
+59 LLKTLLE

-74 FCWALEKTQPLLLN
+74 FCWALEKTQPVLLGAL
-88 SVLPVDH
+88 LPAENH
-95 EHNTGSTYSVL
+95 HNTGSTCSVL

-122 ASSPPPAHLDKHV
+122 ASSPPPAHLDKHL

-140 ETVMFQLR
+140 ETVIFQLR

-174 PSVKPA
+174 PSVKPG

-201 NQHTKTLQRC
+201 NQHTKTLKRC

-223 LHGRAAVEQTRLQ
+223 LHGRAVGEQTQLRDEMEAMTQ
-236 EDLESVKLDYSQL
+236 NYSQL
-249 MQQHSQLQQTCDEL
+249 LQQHSQLQQTCDEL
-263 RRIHDDDQREVTDM
+263 RFVHDSDQREVADM
-277 RVQQQQVMRENG
+277 RLQQQQVMRENG

-297 YDGALNKLEVMKQ
+297 YDTALNKLEGMKK
-310 ESDAL
+310 EYDAL
-315 RKRYNEKTANHSAD
+315 RIRYNEKTASHNAD

-336 DEENRRLQKQ
+336 EEENRRLQKQ

-365 SSGRR
+365 GSVRR
-370 FESLQQELNNV
+370 FEGLQQELNKA
-381 SAQNDE
+381 SARNEE
-387 LQREMERL
+387 LQRETDRL

-406 LKAMK
+406 LKAVK
-411 DTEKLKDER
+411 DGEKLKEER
-420 DSVLNEYRMIMSE
+420 DSVLNEYRLIMSE

-442 KLQSG
+442 KLQTG
-447 LEAAEAKLKNTSSER
+447 LEVAEAKLKNTSSER
-462 RVASEE
+462 RVAGEE

-478 ALLDRDRAIREKTE
+478 ALLDRDRAIREKNE

-511 SQACKDIETV
+511 SQACKDIEMV

-551 KQDSATVDMER
+551 KQDSATLDMER

-576 VSEELQEAV
+576 VSEELQESV

-662 EKEARFRQLMAHNS
+662 EKEARFRHLMAHNS

-697 STDDMDLSA
+697 STDHVDLSA

-729 KVDKGSIAEGRLR
+729 KVDKGSVAEGRLR

-764 KAVFSRG
+764 KAVFSGG

-777 VRRRRSLGGRM
+777 VRRRKSLGGRM
-788 VASVHLSLA
+788 VTSVHLTLA
-797 GHKDCGIGLESAV
+797 GHKDCGVGLESGV

-815 SPGSPAARDGSVCP
+815 SPGCPAARDGSVCP

-849 ENLLHSCRDSVS
+849 ENLLRSCRDSVS
-861 LTILKVFPQSLSG
+861 LSLLKFFPQSLSG
-874 LSISDRDCERNAN
+874 QSIAESQRDCERNSS
-887 EKAADHLRPCRKQP
+887 ADHLRPCRKQP
-901 ISSHSTH
+901 SH
-908 KDMYSPTRDVE
+908 KDMYSPTHDVE
-919 SDRNQHGPPYRSD
+919 SERGQRGTLYRSEN
-932 PYHEICCP
+932 YCP
-940 HPNPKR
+940 HPASKR
-946 PLTLHPIS
+946 ALTFHPVS
-954 PGDCINIE
+954 PGDCMTVE
-962 MGQDR
+962 MSQER
-967 KKQSGGTWPKMMAVA
+967 RCIPQKQSSGTWPKMVAVA
-982 MTTAD
+982 MTTAESI
-987 PPLSIFRT
+987 PPLSIFKT
-995 QKRKSIFDTD
+995 PKKRKSIFDAD

-1014 KLDYLSVS
+1014 KLDYLSLS

-1028 PQSSWSEGPAQVPP
+1028 PQNPP
-1042 DPPKRSDSFKFKH
+1042 EPPKRSDSFKFKH
-1055 KPQGSS
+1055 RAQGSS

-1073 ATPIQATPSLG
+1073 ATPIQTTPG
-1084 DKAGPDVEGRD
+1084 DKTSPDFENQD
-1095 RNGNVLPG
+1095 RNGNVLQRQG
-1103 SGTGGSFT
+1103 SGGGGGGTFA
-1111 EEVSELEVRR
+1111 EEVPGQGADDLEMRR
-1121 VRPNSAPAQR
+1121 GRPKSAPAQR
-1131 RTLTPLKMPFP
+1131 RSLTPLKMPFS
-1142 QSFSNDD
+1142 QSFSHDE

-1163 RSNRHSTG
+1163 RLNRHS
-1171 FSPVQP
+1171 FSPVQA
-1177 HSAPR
+1177 HTAPR
-1182 TLSPYPAVTAVMR
+1182 TLSSYPAVTAVMR

-1204 CVKTTNAPSVPAHA
+1204 CVKTTSSASVPAHTY
-1218 HTQVSPQHQGCWS
+1218 TQVSPQHQGRWS

-1243 DSPHG
+1243 DGSRG
-1248 AIKHNTN
+1248 SVQHNTN

-1261 RQGLSHVQRIKI
+1261 RQGLSQYREQRIKI
-1273 PSTPRYTRSQGS
+1273 PSTPRYARSAHGS
-1285 DRGSLSHSDCSSPG
+1285 DRGSLSHSDCSSPS
-1299 LVTPP
+1299 LITPP
-1304 LSPVDAT
+1304 LSPLDAASFT
-1311 SFSSG
+1311 SS
-1316 QSQGSISNQSKPLL
+1316 QSQGSISAQTRLSV
-1330 YSPVQ
+1330 SPVPI
-1335 TGDRRRDRGVLRN
+1335 DRRRDRCALRN
-1348 RCYLK
+1348 RSYLK
-1353 LSRAQRLRFASLRT
+1353 LSRAQRSWFASVRT
-1367 LRPYT
+1367 LRPYI

-1402 KVTGGSIAQQYNL
+1402 KVTGGSIAQQHHL

-1454 NPHMYQLGNHSRSG
+1454 NPHMHQLGNHSRSS
-1468 SRMESSISS
+1468 SRMESSVSS
-1477 HSTPGTPDTHSN
+1477 HSTPDTHSN
-1489 KESFSEHDEET
+1489 IDTLSEQDEGT
-1500 MTPPSKQTTPLSSPR
+1500 MTPPSKQATPTASPL
-1515 RVIRDRSEGRKQAE
+1515 RDRSEGRKQAE
-1529 LRKVAVRKTR
+1529 PRLVVLRKTP
-1539 VDLGLKICGGNLS
+1539 VDLGLKICGGNLT
-1552 GVFVES
+1552 GVFVEA

-1567 ANGLQPGDLLLECNS
+1567 ADGLQPGDLILECNS
-1582 VSLKN
+1582 VSLKK
-1587 KTAEEVYLEIVKP
+1587 KTAEEVYLEMLKP
-1600 AESVTLTVQSRP
+1600 SENVTLRVQYRP
-1612 EQFRKIKDTPGDGFY
+1612 EHFKRVKDALGDGFY
-1627 IRALFDHVGGSDQ
+1627 IRALFDHVGDLEQ

-1648 ILYVDDTLPR
+1648 ILYVDDTVPGGSL
-1658 GNFGYWLA
+1658 GYWLA

-1676 VHGHVPSKC
+1676 VRGHVPSKC
-1685 MIDQDC
+1685 MMDQDS
-1691 QRRFSDSKD
+1691 QRRYSVTDGKDDSG
-1700 ESSSGKTLSAAA
+1700 SGKTLSAAA

-1722 HKRSGSKDGRDAPAA
+1722 HKRSSSKDGRDAPAA
-1737 DAISTDSVSCMEDCV
+1737 DALSTDSMPFMDDCL
-1752 SLAYQRVQ
+1752 SPAYQRVL

-1774 PLVEPIKEM
+1774 PLVEPIKDM
-1783 LLRDA
+1783 LLREA

-1794 CLSEVMKAT
+1794 CLPEGMKAT

-1824 HFDVTTVASIKEITE
+1824 HFDVMTVASIKEITE
-1839 KDCHCLLDI
+1839 K
-1848 GPHAIERLHIVNI
+1848 GAER
-1861 YPIVIFIR
+1861 PR
-1869 YKNAKQIKEQKDPV
+1869 
-1883 YLKEKVSQKHSRE
+1883 VSARQSVPKT
-1896 QFESAQRIEQDYSK
+1896 FQRA
-1910 YFTGVVQ
+1910 V
-1917 AGSLSSV
+1917 
-1924 CAHIRTVVDQE
+1924 
-1935 QNKVLWVPDGST
+1935 

>member
-1 MDPKHREFLEQV
+1 MDPKHKELLEQC
-13 QHKLSESVTDVD
+13 QQKLSESVTDVD
-25 RVLELLVRSGSLSPA
+25 RVLELLAQSGCLSPA
-40 ERVELDQNCS
+40 ERAELDANCS
-50 SSAEKIRLL
+50 GSAEKVLL
-59 VRMLME
+59 LLKTLLE

-74 FCWALEKTQPLLLN
+74 FCWALEKTQPVLLGAL
-88 SVLPVDH
+88 LPVKNH
-95 EHNTGSTYSVL
+95 HSSGSTCSVL

-122 ASSPPPAHLDKHV
+122 GESASSPPPAHLDKHV

-140 ETVMFQLR
+140 ETVIFQLR

-174 PSVKPA
+174 PSVKPG

-201 NQHTKTLQRC
+201 NQHTKTLKRC
-211 EEAVRDA
+211 EEAARDA

-223 LHGRAAVEQTRLQ
+223 LHGRVFGEQTQLRDEMEAMKQ
-236 EDLESVKLDYSQL
+236 NYSQL
-249 MQQHSQLQQTCDEL
+249 LQQHSQLQQTCDEL
-263 RRIHDDDQREVTDM
+263 RRIHDSDQREVADM
-277 RVQQQQVMRENG
+277 RLQQQQVPMPHNG

-297 YDGALNKLEVMKQ
+297 YDMALNKLEGMKK
-310 ESDAL
+310 EYDAL
-315 RKRYNEKTANHSAD
+315 RKRYNEKASSHNAD

-336 DEENRRLQKQ
+336 EEENRRLQKQ
-346 LDVLLKQR
+346 QR
-354 DSALHFQQQYS
+354 DSVMHFQQQYS
-365 SSGRR
+365 GSVRR
-370 FESLQQELNNV
+370 FESLQQELNKA
-381 SAQNDE
+381 SAQNEE
-387 LQREMERL
+387 LQRETDRL

-406 LKAMK
+406 LKAVK
-411 DTEKLKDER
+411 DGEKLKEER
-420 DSVLNEYRMIMSE
+420 DSVLNEYRLIMSE

-442 KLQSG
+442 KLHTG

-462 RVASEE
+462 RVTSEE
-468 MEALRQELNS
+468 IEAL
-478 ALLDRDRAIREKTE
+478 
-492 LLEKYCHEVQDKA
+492 
-505 ETQKEL
+505 
-511 SQACKDIETV
+511 
-521 REERDVARK
+521 
-530 ERTEAII
+530 
-537 QRDQLLREYYQARQ
+537 RQ
-551 KQDSATVDMER
+551 KQDSATLDMER

-576 VSEELQEAV
+576 VSEELQESV

-613 TLCDKLR
+613 TLCDNLR

-662 EKEARFRQLMAHNS
+662 EKEACFRQLMAHNS

-688 ETETVEFER
+688 ETEMVEFER

-759 RKQVI
+759 RKKQVI
-764 KAVFSRG
+764 KAVFSGG

-777 VRRRRSLGGRM
+777 VRRRKSLGGRM
-788 VASVHLSLA
+788 VTSVHLTLA
-797 GHKDCGIGLESAV
+797 GHKDCGVGLESGV

-829 GDRLLNINGISL
+829 GDRVLNINGISL

-849 ENLLHSCRDSVS
+849 ESLLRSCRDSVS
-861 LTILKVFPQSLSG
+861 LSLLKFFPQSLSG
-874 LSISDRDCERNAN
+874 QSIAESQRDCERNSS
-887 EKAADHLRPCRKQP
+887 ADHLRPCRKQP
-901 ISSHSTH
+901 TH

-919 SDRNQHGPPYRSD
+919 SERGQRGTLYRSE

-940 HPNPKR
+940 HPTSKR
-946 PLTLHPIS
+946 ALTFHPVS
-954 PGDCINIE
+954 PGDCITME
-962 MGQDR
+962 MSQER
-967 KKQSGGTWPKMMAVA
+967 RCIPQKQSGGTWPKMVAVA
-982 MTTAD
+982 MTTAESI
-987 PPLSIFRT
+987 PPLSIFKT
-995 QKRKSIFDTD
+995 PKKRKSIFDAD
-1005 VFKRPETPS
+1005 MFKRPETPS
-1014 KLDYLSVS
+1014 KLDYLSLS

-1028 PQSSWSEGPAQVPP
+1028 LQSSWIEALKQYIY
-1042 DPPKRSDSFKFKH
+1042 KCN
-1055 KPQGSS
+1055 
-1061 ASDSTITTGSPP
+1061 
-1073 ATPIQATPSLG
+1073 
-1084 DKAGPDVEGRD
+1084 DVKNMCLD
-1095 RNGNVLPG
+1095 
-1103 SGTGGSFT
+1103 T
-1111 EEVSELEVRR
+1111 
-1121 VRPNSAPAQR
+1121 
-1131 RTLTPLKMPFP
+1131 
-1142 QSFSNDD
+1142 
-1149 HSPEPVDLVRFSPF
+1149 
-1163 RSNRHSTG
+1163 
-1171 FSPVQP
+1171 
-1177 HSAPR
+1177 APR

-1204 CVKTTNAPSVPAHA
+1204 CIKTTNSPSVPAHTY
-1218 HTQVSPQHQGCWS
+1218 TQVRYTPEYVSGVERQQFP
-1231 VDLNHK
+1231 L
-1237 RSAELF
+1237 RAL
-1243 DSPHG
+1243 
-1248 AIKHNTN
+1248 
-1255 SLPSSA
+1255 SLSQY
-1261 RQGLSHVQRIKI
+1261 REQRIKI
-1273 PSTPRYTRSQGS
+1273 PSTPRYARSAHGS
-1285 DRGSLSHSDCSSPG
+1285 DRGSLSHSDCSSPS

-1304 LSPVDAT
+1304 LSPLDSASFT
-1311 SFSSG
+1311 SS
-1316 QSQGSISNQSKPLL
+1316 QSQGSISAQTRLSV
-1330 YSPVQ
+1330 SPVPI
-1335 TGDRRRDRGVLRN
+1335 DRRRDR
-1348 RCYLK
+1348 
-1353 LSRAQRLRFASLRT
+1353 
-1367 LRPYT
+1367 PYI

-1402 KVTGGSIAQQYNL
+1402 KVTGGSIAQQHRL

-1454 NPHMYQLGNHSRSG
+1454 NPHMHQLGNHSRS
-1468 SRMESSISS
+1468 RYTHTVHSSLSS
-1477 HSTPGTPDTHSN
+1477 HSTPDTHSN
-1489 KESFSEHDEET
+1489 IDTLSEQDEGT
-1500 MTPPSKQTTPLSSPR
+1500 MTPASKQATPTASPH
-1515 RVIRDRSEGRKQAE
+1515 RKQAE
-1529 LRKVAVRKTR
+1529 PRLVVLRKTQ
-1539 VDLGLKICGGNLS
+1539 VDLGLKICGGNLT
-1552 GVFVES
+1552 GVFVEA

-1567 ANGLQPGDLLLECNS
+1567 AEGLQPGDLILECNS
-1582 VSLKN
+1582 VSLKK
-1587 KTAEEVYLEIVKP
+1587 KTAEEVYLEMLKP
-1600 AESVTLTVQSRP
+1600 SENVTLRVQHRP
-1612 EQFRKIKDTPGDGFY
+1612 EHFRRVKEAPADGFY
-1627 IRALFDHVGGSDQ
+1627 IRALFDHVGDLEQ

-1648 ILYVDDTLPR
+1648 ILYVDDTMPG
-1658 GNFGYWLA
+1658 GNLGYWLA

-1676 VHGHVPSKC
+1676 VRGHVPSKC
-1685 MIDQDC
+1685 MIDQDS
-1691 QRRFSDSKD
+1691 QRQYSVTDGKD
-1700 ESSSGKTLSAAA
+1700 DSSSGKTLSAAA

-1722 HKRSGSKDGRDAPAA
+1722 HKRSSSKEGRDAPAA
-1737 DAISTDSVSCMEDCV
+1737 DAVSTDSMPFMDDCL
-1752 SLAYQRVQ
+1752 SPAYQRVQ

-1774 PLVEPIKEM
+1774 PLVEPIKDM
-1783 LLRDA
+1783 LLREA

-1794 CLSEVMKAT
+1794 CLPEGMKAT

-1848 GPHAIERLHIVNI
+1848 APHAIERLHVINI

-1869 YKNAKQIKEQKDPV
+1869 YRNAKQIKEQKDPV
-1883 YLKEKVSQKHSRE
+1883 YLRDKVSQKHSKE

-1910 YFTGVVQ
+1910 YLTGVVQ
-1917 AGSLSSV
+1917 AGSLSNI
-1924 CAHIRTVVDQE
+1924 CTQIMAIVDQE
-1935 QNKVLWVPDGST
+1935 QNKVLWIPDGSM

>member
-1 MDPKHREFLEQV
+1 MDPKHKELLEQC
-13 QHKLSESVTDVD
+13 QRKLSESVTDVD
-25 RVLELLVRSGSLSPA
+25 RVLELLAQSGCLSPA
-40 ERVELDQNCS
+40 ERAELDANS
-50 SSAEKIRLL
+50 SGGAEKVLL
-59 VRMLME
+59 LLRTLLE

-74 FCWALEKTQPLLLN
+74 FCWALEKTQPLLLGAL
-88 SVLPVDH
+88 LPVENH
-95 EHNTGSTYSVL
+95 HSSGSTCSVL

-140 ETVMFQLR
+140 ETVIFQLR

-174 PSVKPA
+174 PSVKPG

-201 NQHTKTLQRC
+201 NQHTKTLKRC
-211 EEAVRDA
+211 EEAARDA

-223 LHGRAAVEQTRLQ
+223 LHGRVFGEQTQLRDEMEAMKQ
-236 EDLESVKLDYSQL
+236 NYSQL
-249 MQQHSQLQQTCDEL
+249 LQQHSQLQQTCDEL
-263 RRIHDDDQREVTDM
+263 RRIHDSDQREVADM
-277 RVQQQQVMRENG
+277 RLQQQQVPMPH
-289 SSDLLNKL
+289 
-297 YDGALNKLEVMKQ
+297 AHTT
-310 ESDAL
+310 L
-315 RKRYNEKTANHSAD
+315 RSEKISF
-329 LSRLEQM
+329 S
-336 DEENRRLQKQ
+336 
-346 LDVLLKQR
+346 
-354 DSALHFQQQYS
+354 F
-365 SSGRR
+365 R
-370 FESLQQELNNV
+370 FESLQQELNKA
-381 SAQNDE
+381 SAQNEE
-387 LQREMERL
+387 LQRETDRL

-406 LKAMK
+406 LKAVK
-411 DTEKLKDER
+411 DGEKLKEER
-420 DSVLNEYRMIMSE
+420 DSVLNEYRLIMSE

-442 KLQSG
+442 KLQTG

-462 RVASEE
+462 RVTSEE
-468 MEALRQELNS
+468 IEALRQELNS

-511 SQACKDIETV
+511 SQACKDIEMV

-551 KQDSATVDMER
+551 KQDSATLDIER
-562 VSKELEVLRKQCEA
+562 VSKELEILRKQCEA
-576 VSEELQEAV
+576 VSEELQESV

-613 TLCDKLR
+613 TLCDNLR

-729 KVDKGSIAEGRLR
+729 KVDKGSVAEGRLR

-764 KAVFSRG
+764 KAVFSGG

-777 VRRRRSLGGRM
+777 VRRRKSLGGRM
-788 VASVHLSLA
+788 VTSVHLTLA
-797 GHKDCGIGLESAV
+797 GHKDCGVGLESGV

-829 GDRLLNINGISL
+829 GDRILNINGISL

-849 ENLLHSCRDSVS
+849 ESLLRSCRDSVS
-861 LTILKVFPQSLSG
+861 LSLLKFFPQSLSG
-874 LSISDRDCERNAN
+874 QSIAESQRDCERNSS
-887 EKAADHLRPCRKQP
+887 ADHLRPCRKQP
-901 ISSHSTH
+901 TH

-919 SDRNQHGPPYRSD
+919 SERGQRGTL
-932 PYHEICCP
+932 YHEICCP
-940 HPNPKR
+940 HPTSKR
-946 PLTLHPIS
+946 ALTFHPVS
-954 PGDCINIE
+954 PGDCITVE
-962 MGQDR
+962 MSQER
-967 KKQSGGTWPKMMAVA
+967 RCIPQKQSGGTWPKMVAVA
-982 MTTAD
+982 MTTAESI
-987 PPLSIFRT
+987 PPLSIFKT
-995 QKRKSIFDTD
+995 PKKRKSIFDAD
-1005 VFKRPETPS
+1005 MFKRPETPS
-1014 KLDYLSVS
+1014 KLDYLSLS

-1028 PQSSWSEGPAQVPP
+1028 PQSSWIQAAPQIPP

-1061 ASDSTITTGSPP
+1061 ASDSTVTTGS
-1073 ATPIQATPSLG
+1073 Q
-1084 DKAGPDVEGRD
+1084 
-1095 RNGNVLPG
+1095 G
-1103 SGTGGSFT
+1103 SGGGGGSFV
-1111 EEVSELEVRR
+1111 EEVPGKGADELEMRR
-1121 VRPNSAPAQR
+1121 GRPNSAPAQR
-1131 RTLTPLKMPFP
+1131 RSLTPLKMPFS
-1142 QSFSNDD
+1142 QSFSHDE

-1163 RSNRHSTG
+1163 RSNRHS
-1171 FSPVQP
+1171 FSPVQA
-1177 HSAPR
+1177 HTAPR

-1204 CVKTTNAPSVPAHA
+1204 CVKTTNSPSVPAHTY
-1218 HTQVSPQHQGCWS
+1218 TQVSPQHQGRWS

-1237 RSAELF
+1237 RSTELF
-1243 DSPHG
+1243 DGSRG
-1248 AIKHNTN
+1248 SVQHNTN

-1261 RQGLSHVQRIKI
+1261 RQGLSQYREQRIKI
-1273 PSTPRYTRSQGS
+1273 PSTPRYARSAHGS
-1285 DRGSLSHSDCSSPG
+1285 DRGSLSHSDCSNPS

-1304 LSPVDAT
+1304 LSPLDSASFT
-1311 SFSSG
+1311 SS
-1316 QSQGSISNQSKPLL
+1316 QSQGSISAQTRLSV
-1330 YSPVQ
+1330 SPVPI
-1335 TGDRRRDRGVLRN
+1335 DRRRDR
-1348 RCYLK
+1348 
-1353 LSRAQRLRFASLRT
+1353 
-1367 LRPYT
+1367 PYI

-1402 KVTGGSIAQQYNL
+1402 KVTGGSIAQQHRL

-1454 NPHMYQLGNHSRSG
+1454 NPHMHQLGNHSRS
-1468 SRMESSISS
+1468 RYTHTPS
-1477 HSTPGTPDTHSN
+1477 HSTPDTYSN
-1489 KESFSEHDEET
+1489 IDTLSEQDEGT
-1500 MTPPSKQTTPLSSPR
+1500 MTPPSKQATPTASPH
-1515 RVIRDRSEGRKQAE
+1515 RDRKQAE
-1529 LRKVAVRKTR
+1529 PRLVVLRKTQ
-1539 VDLGLKICGGNLS
+1539 VDLGLKICGGNLT
-1552 GVFVES
+1552 GVFVEA

-1567 ANGLQPGDLLLECNS
+1567 AEGLQPGDLILECNS
-1582 VSLKN
+1582 VSLKK
-1587 KTAEEVYLEIVKP
+1587 KTAEEVYLEMLKP
-1600 AESVTLTVQSRP
+1600 SENVTLRVQHRP
-1612 EQFRKIKDTPGDGFY
+1612 EHFRRVKEAPADGFY
-1627 IRALFDHVGGSDQ
+1627 IRALFDHVGDLEQ

-1648 ILYVDDTLPR
+1648 ILYVDDTMPG
-1658 GNFGYWLA
+1658 GNLGYWLA

-1671 NAQKL
+1671 NARKL
-1676 VHGHVPSKC
+1676 VRGHVPSKC
-1685 MIDQDC
+1685 MIDQES
-1691 QRRFSDSKD
+1691 QRRYSVMDDSG
-1700 ESSSGKTLSAAA
+1700 SGKTLSAAA

-1722 HKRSGSKDGRDAPAA
+1722 HKRSSSKDGRDAPAA
-1737 DAISTDSVSCMEDCV
+1737 DAVSTDSMPFMDDCL
-1752 SLAYQRVQ
+1752 SPAYQRVQ

-1774 PLVEPIKEM
+1774 PLIEPIKDM
-1783 LLRDA
+1783 LLREA

-1794 CLSEVMKAT
+1794 CLAEGMKAA

-1848 GPHAIERLHIVNI
+1848 APHAIERLHVVNI
-1861 YPIVIFIR
+1861 YPIIIFIR
-1869 YKNAKQIKEQKDPV
+1869 YRNAKQIKEQKDPV
-1883 YLKEKVSQKHSRE
+1883 YLRDKVSQKHSKE

-1917 AGSLSSV
+1917 AGGLSNI
-1924 CAHIRTVVDQE
+1924 CTQIMAIVDQE
-1935 QNKVLWVPDGST
+1935 QNKVLWIPDGSM